1 MPKVG
6 RVQATD
12 QAKSYGRRASLLSI
26 GVGIT
31 GLITYLYFAIASH
44 ELSRD
49 QYGQVAVLWSAVFI
63 VVSVLQRPVEQLLSR
78 TVSENLAH
86 DVPIGRTVRVAA
98 TIQLAVA
105 LGFDVV
111 ALALR
116 TPIQDHLL
124 DGNSTLY
131 WIGVA
136 AITAYGASYFARGFL
151 AGSHRLTI
159 YALQI
164 ISESVART
172 AFPFAVALGIAS
184 GQTAV
189 ALGIVAAPTLS
200 LIVVPFA
207 FSPALRRRGGEG
219 APRACRRRSAAAAPT
234 DEFTLARGGRFAA
247 GVFLIMLSEQTFLNA
262 GVLLVNATRRR
273 RGRGLHLQRPDDR
286 PGAPPALPGG
296 PDQPPP
302 PPHHARLARRREGLP
317 RLDPGDAAGDRR
329 LRGRWSPS
337 PWLIA
342 GPAADADRLRQE
354 AHLRPGRPGDRQR
367 SAWASTCPRR
377 PSTRRRSRADRCA
390 VPRSAGS
397 AARSHSSSGTSSRSS
412 ATTSP
417 GGRSATWAPRRC
429 SARCST
435 GSTASRSLGR
445 ERPRRAGLAGGDGA
459 AAGLGGRG
467 RLAEVAERRSGCP
480 AGVGANIDSSFFRAS
495 TVPIATS
502 TSPASQD
509 GVERTAGVDLAIG
522 LADRRDR
529 GGAR

>member
-98 TIQLAVA
+98 TIQLGVA

-207 FSPALRRRGGEG
+207 FLRRFGGEEARRPEPATES
-219 APRACRRRSAAAAPT
+219 APAAPT

-262 GVLLVNATRRR
+262 GVLQTNAT
-273 RGRGLHLQRPDDR
+273 
-286 PGAPPALPGG
+286 A
-296 PDQPPP
+296 
-302 PPHHARLARRREGLP
+302 
-317 RLDPGDAAGDRR
+317 DAAAAGFVFNILMIARAPLQLFQAVQTSLLPHLTTLGSRGDEKDFRASIR
-329 LRGRWSPS
+329 VTLVAIAGFAG
-337 PWLIA
+337 LVTLAMVIA
-342 GPAADADRLRQE
+342 GPQLMQIAFGKKHSYD
-354 AHLRPGRPGDRQR
+354 
-367 SAWASTCPRR
+367 
-377 PSTRRRSRADRCA
+377 RADLVVVA
-390 VPRSAGS
+390 VGMGLYLS
-397 AARSHSSSGTSSRSS
+397 AATLNQAALARGQV
-412 ATTSP
+412 
-417 GGRSATWAPRRC
+417 RRASFCWIGCAIAFVVWNVVPIVGSEVTRVVVGYLGAAALLC
-429 SARCST
+429 SLLYWLYRQPL
-435 GSTASRSLGR
+435 LGR
-445 ERPRRAGLAGGDGA
+445 EVRVEPGSPEEVELQLASADEAG
-459 AAGLGGRG
+459 
-467 RLAEVAERRSGCP
+467 
-480 AGVGANIDSSFFRAS
+480 
-495 TVPIATS
+495 
-502 TSPASQD
+502 
-509 GVERTAGVDLAIG
+509 
-522 LADRRDR
+522 
-529 GGAR
+529 

>member
-1 MPKVG
+1 MP
-6 RVQATD
+6 RVRRVRATD
-12 QAKSYGRRASLLSI
+12 EARSYGRRASLLSI

-86 DVPIGRTVRVAA
+86 GTPIGHTVRVAA

-105 LGFDVV
+105 VGFDIV

-131 WIGVA
+131 WIGVG

-207 FSPALRRRGGEG
+207 FLRRFGGASAGDTEP
-219 APRACRRRSAAAAPT
+219 ARAATAAPT

-247 GVFLIMLSEQTFLNA
+247 AVFLIMLSEQTFLNA
-262 GVLLVNATRRR
+262 GVLLTNATV
-273 RGRGLHLQRPDDR
+273 
-286 PGAPPALPGG
+286 
-296 PDQPPP
+296 
-302 PPHHARLARRREGLP
+302 
-317 RLDPGDAAGDRR
+317 DA
-329 LRGRWSPS
+329 
-337 PWLIA
+337 
-342 GPAADADRLRQE
+342 
-354 AHLRPGRPGDRQR
+354 
-367 SAWASTCPRR
+367 
-377 PSTRRRSRADRCA
+377 
-390 VPRSAGS
+390 
-397 AARSHSSSGTSSRSS
+397 
-412 ATTSP
+412 
-417 GGRSATWAPRRC
+417 
-429 SARCST
+429 
-435 GSTASRSLGR
+435 
-445 ERPRRAGLAGGDGA
+445 A
-459 AAGLGGRG
+459 AAGFVFNILMIARAPLQLFQAVQTSLLPHLTTLGSRG
-467 RLAEVAERRSGCP
+467 EEK
-480 AGVGANIDSSFFRAS
+480 DFRAS
-495 TVPIATS
+495 IRVTL
-502 TSPASQD
+502 
-509 GVERTAGVDLAIG
+509 LAIAGFAALVTLALLIDGPHLMQVAFGKNHTYDRADLVVVAIGMG
-522 LADRRDR
+522 LYLSAATLNQAALARGQVRRASICWVACAITFVVWTVLPIVSSEVTRVVVGYLGAATLLCSVLYWLYRQPLERAEVPVKPGSTEELELQLASADEA
-529 GGAR
+529 G